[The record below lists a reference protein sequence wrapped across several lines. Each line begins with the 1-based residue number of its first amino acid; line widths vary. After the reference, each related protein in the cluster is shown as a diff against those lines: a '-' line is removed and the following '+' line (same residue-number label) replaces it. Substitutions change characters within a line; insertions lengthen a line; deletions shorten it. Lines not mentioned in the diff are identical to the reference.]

1 MRTTLLTETQIG
13 AEERASEPLP
23 HKASEELEKK
33 VQTELEEWA
42 SKVHKDAV
50 EAASGMVGELKLT
63 GKEGLEA
70 RLKQISDEVTPK
82 AQEHQHQ
89 EHEEKPN

>member
-1 MRTTLLTETQIG
+1 MRTTLLRETRIG
-13 AEERASEPLP
+13 AEERASEPLT
-23 HKASEELEKK
+23 HKESEELEKK

-50 EAASGMVGELKLT
+50 EAAAVMGGELKLI

-70 RLKQISDEVTPK
+70 RLKQISEEITRK
-82 AQEHQHQ
+82 AQEHLHQ
-89 EHEEKPN
+89 EHEDKPD